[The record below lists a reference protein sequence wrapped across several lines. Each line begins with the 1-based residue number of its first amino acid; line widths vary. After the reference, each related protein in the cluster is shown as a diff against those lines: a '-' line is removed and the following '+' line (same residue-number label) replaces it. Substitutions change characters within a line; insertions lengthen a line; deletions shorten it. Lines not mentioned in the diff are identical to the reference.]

1 MRTSLLDMA
10 AHARELVKEADK
22 LQAGELGEDEDEDED
37 KEGAEEDENEEED
50 EDEEV
55 AAEKDENKEGQDVE
69 AEEQE
74 KEDAED
80 EEDEEDQDEDE
91 HEEEEEEEEEE
102 DEDAEDEEDG
112 EHAEDEESHEQNS
125 DDKTPVALVGESVSQ
140 DEEEDFASSWSKKK
154 EVLDKHNVY
163 RCMHGVPL
171 FKWNDAMARNAQKY
185 ADRQRGQMS
194 HSPRSSRTPGTG
206 FSSVGENLAW
216 GSSPDM
222 MTGAQGVKQWYD
234 EIKYTRGGRA
244 RNMNDGTGVIGHYT
258 QVVWKASVELGC
270 GAAAGMLVCMYGP
283 AGNLMGAFEQNVN
296 GPKKSESA
304 CKGAGG
310 GGGG

>member
-1 MRTSLLDMA
+1 
-10 AHARELVKEADK
+10 
-22 LQAGELGEDEDEDED
+22 
-37 KEGAEEDENEEED
+37 
-50 EDEEV
+50 
-55 AAEKDENKEGQDVE
+55 
-69 AEEQE
+69 
-74 KEDAED
+74 
-80 EEDEEDQDEDE
+80 
-91 HEEEEEEEEEE
+91 
-102 DEDAEDEEDG
+102 
-112 EHAEDEESHEQNS
+112 
-125 DDKTPVALVGESVSQ
+125 
-140 DEEEDFASSWSKKK
+140 
-154 EVLDKHNVY
+154 
-163 RCMHGVPL
+163 
-171 FKWNDAMARNAQKY
+171 MARNAQKY

-310 GGGG
+310 GGGGGGRGGGRSPPPSRSTRRRSRSRRSRRSRRSSRRRSRSRRSRRSRRSSRRRSPPPRRPPPPPRGGG